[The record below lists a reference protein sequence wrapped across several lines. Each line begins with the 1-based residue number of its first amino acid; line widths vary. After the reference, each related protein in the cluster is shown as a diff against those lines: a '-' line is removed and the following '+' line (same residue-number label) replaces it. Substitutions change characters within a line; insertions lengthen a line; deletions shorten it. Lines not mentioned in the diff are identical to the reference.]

1 MVTETP
7 SRTFFKWTISFNPA
21 KSTKTNAGC
30 LGFIQQDPEVLREKH
45 IFMATRLAR
54 KSQDLN
60 LRLLHPPLTDSST
73 QSIPPLKAWL
83 PHLFVITWPG

>member
-21 KSTKTNAGC
+21 KNTKTNAGC

-45 IFMATRLAR
+45 MFMAMRLAR
-54 KSQDLN
+54 KSQDSN
-60 LRLLHPPLTDSST
+60 LRLLHP
-73 QSIPPLKAWL
+73 QIPPPSRFPLSKHGCHICL
-83 PHLFVITWPG
+83 